1 MGKINFTNSV
11 RYSLF
16 NSELGFSKE
25 NRPPLPRSSSVD
37 TGGAGHW
44 LDQLVARVKA
54 HIQTMQEKRDELAA
68 LTRPP
73 QAVLD
78 VALADPE
85 AVKLGAGLNKA

>member
-1 MGKINFTNSV
+1 
-11 RYSLF
+11 
-16 NSELGFSKE
+16 
-25 NRPPLPRSSSVD
+25 
-37 TGGAGHW
+37 
-44 LDQLVARVKA
+44 
-54 HIQTMQEKRDELAA
+54 MQEKRDELAA